1 LTDLL
6 VLGDC
11 RPDVVVAGQAAAAYG
26 RQQQKQVTGMS
37 LVIGGAAAITAV
49 AAARLGLRVAL
60 VAAVGDDPA
69 GHFMLTELAREGVNI
84 SGVAIRDDAS
94 TGMSVVLPQGGGLGV
109 LTASGPVSTL
119 TAADVPGSLLAGAR
133 HVHVSSYFH
142 MQRSLGPGL
151 AAMFKAA
158 RAGGTTTSLDTN
170 AESPGQWDTGQ
181 LSRVLRQC
189 DLLLA
194 DEDDALAISGAD
206 SVPAAAAA
214 LLAPDRAIA
223 IRLGASS
230 VRCWSGSQQHVAML
244 PLAAAADTTGAGD
257 CFAAGFLAGMLRGLA
272 VPEAMALGCAVG
284 SASAAGAGGT
294 ASCPDLPAALELA
307 KLVTLQRQA

>member
-11 RPDVVVAGQAAAAYG
+11 RPDVVVAGHAAAYG

-37 LVIGGAAAITAV
+37 LVIGGSAAITAV

-94 TGMSVVLPQGGGLGV
+94 TGMSVVLPQGGDLGV

-133 HVHVSSYFH
+133 HVHVSSYFLL
-142 MQRSLGPGL
+142 QRSLGPGL

-170 AESPGQWDTGQ
+170 AEAPGQWDSGQ
-181 LSRVLRQC
+181 LSRVLRQS
-189 DLLLA
+189 DLLVA
-194 DEDDALAISGAD
+194 GEDDALAVSGAD
-206 SVPAAAAA
+206 SVPAAAEA
-214 LLAPDRAIA
+214 LLAPDRAVA
-223 IRLGASS
+223 IRLGAGSA
-230 VRCWSGSQQHVAML
+230 RCWSGSQQHVATL
-244 PLAAAADTTGAGD
+244 PLAAAVDTTGSGD
-257 CFAAGFLAGMLRGLA
+257 CFAAGFLAGILRGLA
-272 VPEAMALGCAVG
+272 IPEALALGCAVG
-284 SASAAGAGGT
+284 GASAAAAGGT
-294 ASCPDLPAALELA
+294 ASSPDLPAALELTR
-307 KLVTLQRQA
+307 LVTLQREA